1 MVLTYLKSSFHIIL
15 WPFLY
20 LLYFFSGFSKRNS
33 HIWVFGSFGTY
44 NDNSKYLFEYINNN
58 EPTISA
64 IWISKSLASVT
75 LARLNGYRAYST
87 WSFWGL
93 YYSLRAKAYIY
104 SAYVSDINF
113 FTSKN
118 ALKINLWHGIPL
130 KKIEFDIKSKPLS
143 DIFTDASLWVKYR
156 RPAQH
161 VRPNLLLATSQYVAD
176 YSFKSAFQVKEKNMI
191 ISTYPRVIDLCKRNK
206 LRKNNENFT
215 FLYAPTWRDSG
226 GDFITASQINFSV
239 LNEFLNKNNAVLILK
254 FHPATHIDFSPST
267 YSQIRLADKNDDPND
282 LMIESDCLITD
293 YSSIYFDY
301 ICQNKPV
308 LFFPFDKE
316 EYLSQR
322 EMYMNYDEN
331 TPGRKANNFEQ
342 LVENM
347 KLTLSSKEE
356 TQQLRENTI
365 NKYSPIDLQSNRTIT
380 NKIKACIVDSDGL

>member
-1 MVLTYLKSSFHIIL
+1 MILTYLKSSFHIIL

-20 LLYFFSGFSKRNS
+20 LFYFFSGFSKRNS

-75 LARLNGYRAYST
+75 RARLSGYRAYST
-87 WSFWGL
+87 WSFLGL

-113 FTSKN
+113 FTSRN

-161 VRPNLLLATSQYVAD
+161 VKPNLLLATSQHVAD
-176 YSFKSAFQVKEKNMI
+176 YSFKSAFRVEENNMI
-191 ISTYPRVIDLCKRNK
+191 IATYPRVIDLCKRNK
-206 LRKNNENFT
+206 LRKNNKNFT

-226 GDFITASQINFSV
+226 GDFIIASQINFSV
-239 LNEFLNKNNAVLILK
+239 LNEFLSKNNAVLILK
-254 FHPATHIDFSPST
+254 FHPATHIDFLPSS
-267 YSQIRLADKNDDPND
+267 YSQIRLADKNDDPNN
-282 LMIESDCLITD
+282 LMVESDCLITD

-308 LFFPFDKE
+308 LFFPFEKE

-322 EMYMNYDEN
+322 EMYRSDNKS
-331 TPGRKANNFEQ
+331 TPGRKADNINQLINNME
-342 LVENM
+342 
-347 KLTLSSKEE
+347 LTLSNPKNNK
-356 TQQLRENTI
+356 QLREAMI
-365 NKYSPIDLQSNRTIT
+365 KKYSPINLKSNRHIT
-380 NKIKACIVDSDGL
+380 DRIKALTLRV